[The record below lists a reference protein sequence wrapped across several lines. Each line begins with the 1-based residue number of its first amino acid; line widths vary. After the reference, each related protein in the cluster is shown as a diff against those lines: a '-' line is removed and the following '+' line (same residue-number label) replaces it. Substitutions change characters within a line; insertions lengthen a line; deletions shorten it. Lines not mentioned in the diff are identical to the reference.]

1 MSKEKLVEKTLCLVT
16 GGAGMLGNSI
26 VEQLLDKGYSVRIFD
41 IKEVNNLPVETIIG
55 DIRNFEQVTEA
66 CEGVNIIFHTAAQVW
81 DPSVKDAV
89 YEEINIEGT
98 KNMIKAAMQNNVE
111 KLIFTSTFDV
121 VMKEPLEPIING
133 DESLPYPDPL
143 PENPYART
151 KIVSEKEVLNVDQ
164 NKLLTCSLR
173 PVGLYGPRDKYHL
186 PNFINIAKNK
196 IKLKVGKGEAVF
208 PHLYCENAAHA
219 HILAAEKLGDGANIE
234 GEAFII
240 TDYEEENIF
249 KFMEPFLRELG
260 LKPPKRHIP
269 FKLAHFLASIA
280 EKINPNGVF
289 TKFSVCQCCKDLIFS
304 SEKARKKLGYEPIV
318 SKEEAFERTVNWL
331 KSQEF

>member
-55 DIRNFEQVTEA
+55 DIRNFAQVTEA

-121 VMKEPLEPIING
+121 GMKEPLEPIING

-151 KIVSEKEVLNVDQ
+151 KIVSEKEV
-164 NKLLTCSLR
+164 
-173 PVGLYGPRDKYHL
+173 
-186 PNFINIAKNK
+186 
-196 IKLKVGKGEAVF
+196 
-208 PHLYCENAAHA
+208 
-219 HILAAEKLGDGANIE
+219 
-234 GEAFII
+234 
-240 TDYEEENIF
+240 
-249 KFMEPFLRELG
+249 
-260 LKPPKRHIP
+260 
-269 FKLAHFLASIA
+269 
-280 EKINPNGVF
+280 
-289 TKFSVCQCCKDLIFS
+289 
-304 SEKARKKLGYEPIV
+304 
-318 SKEEAFERTVNWL
+318 
-331 KSQEF
+331 